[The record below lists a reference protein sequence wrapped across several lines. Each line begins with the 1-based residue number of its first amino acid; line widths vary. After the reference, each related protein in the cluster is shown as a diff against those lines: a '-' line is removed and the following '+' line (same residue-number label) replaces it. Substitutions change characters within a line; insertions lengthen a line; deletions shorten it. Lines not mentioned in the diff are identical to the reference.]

1 MVMLVGIQGSG
12 KSQISSQLEQQ
23 GYVVASNDRF
33 QLIVNIFIYTK
44 GNCFMDKKKAVMW
57 AKLITLETYGLTMV
71 ARRALHIAHAS
82 KFHNRSTGTY

>member
-33 QLIVNIFIYTK
+33 QLIVNIFIRTK
-44 GNCFMDKKKAVMW
+44 GYCFLDLKKIMW
-57 AKLITLETYGLTMV
+57 SKLITLGTYDLTMV
-71 ARRALHIAHAS
+71 ARRALHIAHPSIFDNGVADP
-82 KFHNRSTGTY
+82 